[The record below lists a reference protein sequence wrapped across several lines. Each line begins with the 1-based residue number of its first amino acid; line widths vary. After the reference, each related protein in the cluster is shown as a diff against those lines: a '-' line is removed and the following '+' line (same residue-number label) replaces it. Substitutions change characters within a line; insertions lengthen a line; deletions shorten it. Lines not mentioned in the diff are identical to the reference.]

1 VKIRALIVDDEP
13 LAREKVARHLESQ
26 DDVEIVGECGDGKA
40 AARAIRELAPDL
52 VFLDIQ
58 LPEFDAFEVLRRA
71 GPRRSPYVI
80 FVTAYDEHAL
90 RAFEVQALDYLVKPF
105 DDARFQQALS
115 RGREHVEL
123 CRASGG
129 KRRGEGAAALADRL
143 LVHDAGRI
151 RILRHSDLDWVES
164 AGNYVRLHM
173 GGEAF
178 LYRQTM
184 AHLES
189 SLNPAQFVR
198 IHRCHMV
205 NVDRIQELQPM
216 FKGAYTAVLRD
227 GTRLAVS
234 PPYRR
239 RLSL

>member
-1 VKIRALIVDDEP
+1 MTVKALIVDDEP
-13 LAREKVARHLESQ
+13 LAREKLARHLKAHA
-26 DDVEIVGECGDGKA
+26 DVEIVGQCGDGVSA
-40 AARAIRELAPDL
+40 VRAIRALSPDL

-58 LPEFDAFEVLRRA
+58 LPEFDGFEVLRRS
-71 GPRRSPYVI
+71 GTPRNPYVI

-105 DDARFQQALS
+105 DDARFRAALQ
-115 RGREHVEL
+115 RGREHLEL
-123 CRASGG
+123 TRARGRQGSG
-129 KRRGEGAAALADRL
+129 GAAALADRL

-151 RILRHSDLDWVES
+151 RIVRHSDVDWVES
-164 AGNYVRLHM
+164 AGNYVRLHI
-173 GGEAF
+173 GAEAF

-184 AHLES
+184 SHLES
-189 SLNPAQFVR
+189 CLDAGRFVR
-198 IHRCHMV
+198 IHRCHIV
-205 NVDRIQELQPM
+205 NVDRIKELEPM
-216 FKGAYTAVLRD
+216 FKGAYTAVLHD